1 MYLFQEF
8 VSFALAEV
16 AGHETTHLGAYSSIS
31 LSQAK
36 FDYLFWNNHVI
47 SPPRIH

>member
-16 AGHETTHLGAYSSIS
+16 AGHETTHLGASRS
-31 LSQAK
+31 L
-36 FDYLFWNNHVI
+36 
-47 SPPRIH
+47 